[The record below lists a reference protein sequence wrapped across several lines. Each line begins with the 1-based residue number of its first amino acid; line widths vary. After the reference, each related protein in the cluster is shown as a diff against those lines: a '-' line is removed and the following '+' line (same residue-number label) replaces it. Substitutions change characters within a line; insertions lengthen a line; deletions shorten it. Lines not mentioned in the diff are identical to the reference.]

1 MLPFYTPWTKGD
13 IKMAK
18 NEYNEYNDI
27 QSIICVACNT
37 GIVSV
42 DFFFVSFKFSKH
54 NVSFYLLNL

>member
-27 QSIICVACNT
+27 QSIICVLLETLEFLAS
-37 GIVSV
+37 I
-42 DFFFVSFKFSKH
+42 SFLSPS
-54 NVSFYLLNL
+54 SFPSITCHFIY